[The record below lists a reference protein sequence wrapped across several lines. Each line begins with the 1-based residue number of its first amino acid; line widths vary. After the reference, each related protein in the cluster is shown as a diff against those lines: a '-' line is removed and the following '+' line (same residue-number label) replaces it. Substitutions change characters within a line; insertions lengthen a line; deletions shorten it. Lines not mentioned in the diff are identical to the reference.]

1 MSYIISGLNIQNI
14 SEYDPSQ
21 QYLQY
26 DIVDFQLITGRS
38 VYPSY
43 TGLGNTGLAFWF
55 NNDLLEDFQ
64 TDSNFLVTG
73 WVNKVQLSGN
83 LYQDDPDITKR
94 PYVDFNENYINV
106 NSNQF
111 LTGTGFNLSS
121 QTLFLCFN
129 AAPSAANNDSVNLLQ
144 IDKELNFSNSGYL
157 KISGEDKLGSAKIWL
172 DDSSHNARCSI
183 YNTPN
188 IITLVQNPFP
198 SSGPANIKIRQNG
211 FEIGQYNN
219 FYSGWMSGFL
229 SLSGNSNSQGVAY
242 YDLFSF
248 SGALSETEIN
258 YYEKYL
264 FEKYFTNGGL
274 YFAKQNVPVSE
285 AYSPITYTGQSYWT
299 QDIDD
304 LFSLNYG
311 SNASFSAKLSALNF
325 GDGYKTNV
333 SRNIN
338 SLNASFNLEYDGLT
352 DKQAKALIT
361 FFENTPEAP
370 VKSLYEGYRGVNIN
384 LFSPYKQNAEL
395 YFLDINHSTPYNNI
409 NKISIAAESLFE
421 SSLNYKGMFVELDEK
436 NIRTYSDTLSNFT
449 YNDVVYFESSD
460 FNKRGYYFYTGADT
474 TSRIS
479 PTNNPT
485 GANSYFTKD
494 FYFKTD
500 IDYNITEKIRV
511 ITNELN
517 GSTKQYVKDGI
528 NYNILEFDLSFTKRS
543 NKEALAILKFL
554 DDKAGFKTFNYTL
567 QQPYNKTITVYC
579 PEWNHTYNFY
589 DNNNISVKFIEFKG
603 AAILETDFNTKIDFV
618 S

>member
-106 NSNQF
+106 NANQF

-129 AAPSAANNDSVNLLQ
+129 AAPSAANDDSVNLLQ

-172 DDSSHNARCSI
+172 DDSSYNARCSI

-188 IITLVQNPFP
+188 IITLVQNPSP

-229 SLSGNSNSQGVAY
+229 SLSGNLNSQGVAY

-285 AYSPITYTGQSYWT
+285 ACSPITYTGQSYWT

-325 GDGYKTNV
+325 GDGYKTNI

-352 DKQAKALIT
+352 DKQAKALIA

-409 NKISIAAESLFE
+409 NKVSIAAESLFE
-421 SSLNYKGMFVELDEK
+421 SNLNYKGMFVELDEK
-436 NIRTYSDTLSNFT
+436 NIRTYSNTLSNFT

-460 FNKRGYYFYTGADT
+460 FNKRGYYFYTGTDT

-528 NYNILEFDLSFTKRS
+528 NYNVLEFDLAFTKRS

-567 QQPYNKTITVYC
+567 PQPYNKTITVYC

-589 DNNNISVKFIEFKG
+589 NNNNISVKFIEFKG